1 MIADPPIR
9 QRRLRRPAFTATR
22 VTLAILVGLLTLTI
36 LPFGGMGA
44 WLIGYVFLVL
54 ATCVA
59 LRNARRQP
67 GSWLG
72 RRVVRRGLV
81 GLIAVTCVVLVAT
94 PAPSNTSDTGSTGG
108 GLLLLVVF
116 LVVLNIALGGA
127 TQRVAAAPDSSV
139 DERQEA
145 MRNRAHRIAYVVFAV
160 AVGST
165 AVVADVASQQTRS
178 WLGWSFR
185 GGGLFAFLELLFV
198 LPAMVLAFLEPEFRP
213 SDVREAMEVPGQSR
227 GTRIALTLLTLTV
240 GLPFLMSVLVAVL
253 SPRTATTIQAPSGP
267 LPQQPGAPS
276 ATTTCREFFAR
287 RDVGYGVQAALQLHA
302 QVCWDGRRAV
312 EDYGMNQSDC
322 HPDGTDLVTVATTQC
337 TRTTD
342 AKGTL
347 AFTYRTSVSSGLTPF
362 LTRQVTLQLVVDR
375 NGNVLQFP

>member
-9 QRRLRRPAFTATR
+9 QRRLRRPAFTTTR
-22 VTLAILVGLLTLTI
+22 VTLAILVGLVMLSV

-59 LRNARRQP
+59 LRKTRRQP

-94 PAPSNTSDTGSTGG
+94 PAPSNPYTGSTGG

-127 TQRVAAAPDSSV
+127 TQRVAAAPDSSL

-145 MRNRAHRIAYVVFAV
+145 VRNRAHRIAYVVFAA
-160 AVGST
+160 AVGGSL
-165 AVVADVASQQTRS
+165 VVADVASQQTRS
-178 WLGWSFR
+178 WLGSSIA
-185 GGGLFAFLELLFV
+185 GGGFIAFLELLFV

-213 SDVREAMEVPGQSR
+213 SDVREAMDAPRQSG

-253 SPRTATTIQAPSGP
+253 PPRTATTIQAPSSP
-267 LPQQPGAPS
+267 VAQQSGAPS

-287 RDVGYGVQAALQLHA
+287 RDVGYGISAALQMHA

-347 AFTYRTSVSSGLTPF
+347 AFTYRTDVASGLTPF

>member
-1 MIADPPIR
+1 MIAHPPIR
-9 QRRLRRPAFTATR
+9 QRRLRRPAFTTTR
-22 VTLAILVGLLTLTI
+22 VTLAILVGLVTLSV

-59 LRNARRQP
+59 LRKTRRQP

-94 PAPSNTSDTGSTGG
+94 PAPSNPYPGSTGG

-127 TQRVAAAPDSSV
+127 TQRVAAAPDSSL

-145 MRNRAHRIAYVVFAV
+145 VRNRAHRIAYVVFAA
-160 AVGST
+160 AVGGCL
-165 AVVADVASQQTRS
+165 VVADVASQQTRS
-178 WLGWSFR
+178 WLGSSIA
-185 GGGLFAFLELLFV
+185 GGGFVAFLELLFV

-213 SDVREAMEVPGQSR
+213 SDVREAMDAPRQSG
-227 GTRIALTLLTLTV
+227 GTRSALMLLTLTV

-253 SPRTATTIQAPSGP
+253 PPRTATTIQAPSSP
-267 LPQQPGAPS
+267 VAQQSGAPS

-287 RDVGYGVQAALQLHA
+287 RDVGYGISAALQLHA
-302 QVCWDGRRAV
+302 QVCWDGRRAI

-347 AFTYRTSVSSGLTPF
+347 AFTYRTDVASGLTPF

>member
-1 MIADPPIR
+1 MIAHPPIR
-9 QRRLRRPAFTATR
+9 QRRLRRPAFTTTR
-22 VTLAILVGLLTLTI
+22 VTLAILVGLVTLSV

-59 LRNARRQP
+59 LRKTRRQP

-94 PAPSNTSDTGSTGG
+94 PAPSNPYPGSTGG

-127 TQRVAAAPDSSV
+127 TQRVAAAPDSSL

-145 MRNRAHRIAYVVFAV
+145 VRNRAHRIAYVVFAA
-160 AVGST
+160 AVGGCL
-165 AVVADVASQQTRS
+165 VVADVASQQTRS
-178 WLGWSFR
+178 WLGSSIA
-185 GGGLFAFLELLFV
+185 GGGFVAFLELLFV

-213 SDVREAMEVPGQSR
+213 SDVREAMDAPRQSG
-227 GTRIALTLLTLTV
+227 GTRIALMLLTLTV

-253 SPRTATTIQAPSGP
+253 PPRTATTIQAPSSP
-267 LPQQPGAPS
+267 VAQQSGAPS

-287 RDVGYGVQAALQLHA
+287 RDVGYGISAALQLHA
-302 QVCWDGRRAV
+302 QVCWDGRRAI

-347 AFTYRTSVSSGLTPF
+347 AFTYRTDVASGLTPF

>member
-1 MIADPPIR
+1 MIAHPPIR
-9 QRRLRRPAFTATR
+9 QRRLRRPTFTTTR
-22 VTLAILVGLLTLTI
+22 VTLAILVGLVTLSV

-44 WLIGYVFLVL
+44 WLIGYLFLVL

-59 LRNARRQP
+59 LRSTRRQP

-94 PAPSNTSDTGSTGG
+94 PAPSNPSDPSSTGG

-127 TQRVAAAPDSSV
+127 TQRMAAAPDSSV

-160 AVGST
+160 AVGGT
-165 AVVADVASQQTRS
+165 ALVADVASQQTRS
-178 WLGWSFR
+178 WLGSSFR
-185 GGGLFAFLELLFV
+185 GGGCVAFLELLFV
-198 LPAMVLAFLEPEFRP
+198 LPAMVLAFLEPE
-213 SDVREAMEVPGQSR
+213 VRLSNMRDAKDAPRQSG
-227 GTRIALTLLTLTV
+227 GTRVALTLLTLTV

-253 SPRTATTIQAPSGP
+253 PPRTATTIQAPSAGP
-267 LPQQPGAPS
+267 
-276 ATTTCREFFAR
+276 TCREFFAR

-342 AKGTL
+342 ATGTL
-347 AFTYRTSVSSGLTPF
+347 AFTYRTSVASGLTPF

>member
-22 VTLAILVGLLTLTI
+22 VTLTILVGLVALAL

-44 WLIGYVFLVL
+44 WLIGYLFLVL
-54 ATCVA
+54 ATCIA
-59 LRNARRQP
+59 LRSSRRQP

-72 RRVVRRGLV
+72 HRIVRRGLV
-81 GLIAVTCVVLVAT
+81 GLIAVICIALVAT
-94 PAPSNTSDTGSTGG
+94 PAPSNTSNGYNGG
-108 GLLLLVVF
+108 GLLLLIVF

-127 TQRVAAAPDSSV
+127 TQRLAAAPDSSV

-160 AVGST
+160 AVGGSL
-165 AVVADVASQQTRS
+165 VVADIASQQTRS
-178 WLGWSFR
+178 WLGSSIA
-185 GGGLFAFLELLFV
+185 GGGSYAFLELLFV

-213 SDVREAMEVPGQSR
+213 SDVRDAKDAPRPSG
-227 GTRIALTLLTLTV
+227 GTRFALTLLTLTV
-240 GLPFLMSVLVAVL
+240 GLPFLMSVLFAVL
-253 SPRTATTIQAPSGP
+253 PPRTTTTIQAPSGP
-267 LPQQPGAPS
+267 VAQQSGAPS

-287 RDVGYGVQAALQLHA
+287 RDVGYGISAALQLHA

-322 HPDGTDLVTVATTQC
+322 HPGSTDLVTVATTQC